1 MKHKLSPR
9 VALEEWEGFCS
20 RFHFPKEELP
30 TIQGIYTAM
39 LPLAEAYAYY
49 SLEQDMEQIVL
60 PHYAYGLVT
69 LGKGVDE
76 LAELYLK
83 HEKLQEAYIVDC
95 ISLLLLSSAYEE
107 LAHEVEKK
115 KGLYLSKLTFLG
127 DAYPVTLL
135 PRMFQRLMPDTI
147 CLTEGQMLKPLKTAA
162 LILQLEEKPQ
172 KDVKQACN
180 TCTECKNFSCPARR
194 KTPQSLPR
202 TYGAMQIFHIT

>member
-30 TIQGIYTAM
+30 NIRGIYTAM
-39 LPLAEAYAYY
+39 LPLVEAYAYY
-49 SLEQDMEQIVL
+49 SLEQDMEQIAL
-60 PHYAYGLVT
+60 AHYAYGLVT

-107 LAHEVEKK
+107 LAHEVEKE
-115 KGLYLSKLTFLG
+115 KGLWLGFFLSLLYHFPVSFSTHVCFLRMV
-127 DAYPVTLL
+127 VTVHSYII
-135 PRMFQRLMPDTI
+135 FW
-147 CLTEGQMLKPLKTAA
+147 
-162 LILQLEEKPQ
+162 
-172 KDVKQACN
+172 
-180 TCTECKNFSCPARR
+180 SCQWDINR
-194 KTPQSLPR
+194 
-202 TYGAMQIFHIT
+202 YVI